1 VNRNWYF
8 LGLGRFVLAV
18 LFVAFISACAGPERP
33 KPVDLGP
40 NVPLIGIKL
49 AWAAHLGPVDFPLQ
63 MLAAGDSVFVAGSE
77 GVVAQINATSGKDV
91 WRVALGTQLTAGVGT
106 DGRYSA
112 VVSKANQLIVISEG
126 REIWRQKL
134 GALTLTA
141 PLVAGD
147 RVFVLSA
154 DRTVYAF
161 DAASGRKLWQQ
172 QRNGDSLVLGQ
183 SGLLLAVGDALV
195 IGQGGRLV
203 GLNPLNGVLRWEA
216 PIATSRGTNEVERLV
231 DLVAGYSR
239 DRSTVCVRAFQSAI
253 GCVDVGQGRVLW
265 TKPASGS
272 TGVHGDESAIFATE
286 SDGRLVSSRRTDGE
300 RLWVSELLK
309 YRSLTSPLLLGK
321 SVVVGDNEG
330 MLHFL
335 SRQDGSPLNR
345 IATDGSPVVSSPV
358 LTGQTVIAVTKRGG
372 IFGFRPE

>member
-1 VNRNWYF
+1 MNRNWYF

-18 LFVAFISACAGPERP
+18 LFVAFVSACAGPERP

-49 AWAAHLGPVDFPLQ
+49 AWAAQLGPVDFPLQ

>member
-1 VNRNWYF
+1 
-8 LGLGRFVLAV
+8 
-18 LFVAFISACAGPERP
+18 
-33 KPVDLGP
+33 
-40 NVPLIGIKL
+40 
-49 AWAAHLGPVDFPLQ
+49 
-63 MLAAGDSVFVAGSE
+63 M
-77 GVVAQINATSGKDV
+77 VAQINATSGKDV

-161 DAASGRKLWQQ
+161 DAGSGRKLWQQ

>member
-1 VNRNWYF
+1 MNRNWYF
-8 LGLGRFVLAV
+8 LGLGRLGLAA
-18 LFVAFISACAGPERP
+18 LFSVVISACAGPERP

-40 NVPLIGIKL
+40 NVPLIGINL
-49 AWAAHLGPVDFPLQ
+49 AWAAQIGPVDFPLQ
-63 MLAAGDSVFVAGSE
+63 VQVAGDSVFVAGSE

-91 WRVALGTQLTAGVGT
+91 WRIALGTQLTAGVGS

-112 VVSKANQLIVISEG
+112 VVSQVNQLIVISEG

-183 SGLLLAVGDALV
+183 SGLLLAVGDTLV
-195 IGQGGRLV
+195 VGQGGRLV

-321 SVVVGDNEG
+321 SVVIGDNEG
-330 MLHFL
+330 ILHFL
-335 SRQDGSPLNR
+335 SRLDGSPLNR
-345 IATDGSPVVSSPV
+345 IATDGSPVAASPI
-358 LTGQTVIAVTKRGG
+358 LTSQTVIAVTKRGG